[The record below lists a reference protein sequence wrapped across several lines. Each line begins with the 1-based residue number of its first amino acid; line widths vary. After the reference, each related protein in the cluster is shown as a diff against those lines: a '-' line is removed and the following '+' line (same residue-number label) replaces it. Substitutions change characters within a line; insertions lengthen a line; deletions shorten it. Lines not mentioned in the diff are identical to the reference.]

1 MRIINAA
8 IGLIVLLGAIAI
20 SGCGVGNGVESIA
33 MDTTK
38 AAKPTS
44 SKTLENLQSAF
55 NGESNANAK
64 YMAFAKKADDEGYGK
79 VASLFRAAARAEE
92 IHLKNHAKV
101 IQALGASPAADIKAA
116 EVKSTAE
123 NLKAAIEGETYERDN
138 MYPEFM
144 NEARQSGNKDAL
156 RTFNLAKMAE
166 AEHARLY
173 TEALANLEKW
183 KTGSTTFFVCP
194 TCGFTTDDAAKVEKC
209 PIDFTPKEKFEAIQ

>member
-1 MRIINAA
+1 MRIRNAG
-8 IGLIVLLGAIAI
+8 IGLILLLGVIAI
-20 SGCGVGNGVESIA
+20 SGCGAGNGVESIA

-64 YMAFAKKADDEGYGK
+64 YIAFAKRADEEGYSK

-92 IHLKNHAKV
+92 IHFKNHAKV
-101 IQALGASPAADIKAA
+101 IEALGASPAADIKTA

-144 NEARQSGNKDAL
+144 SEARQSGNKDAL

>member
-1 MRIINAA
+1 MRILNAT
-8 IGLIVLLGAIAI
+8 IGLIVLLAAIAI
-20 SGCGVGNGVESIA
+20 SGCGAGSGVESIPI
-33 MDTTK
+33 DTTK
-38 AAKPTS
+38 AAKAPS

-64 YMAFAKKADDEGYGK
+64 YMAFAKKADEEGYGK

-101 IQALGASPAADIKAA
+101 IQTLGASPAADIKAA
-116 EVKSTAE
+116 EVKTTAE
-123 NLKAAIEGETYERDN
+123 NLKAAIEGETYERDT

-144 NEARQSGNKDAL
+144 TEARQSGNKEAL

-173 TEALANLEKW
+173 TEALGNLEKW
-183 KTGSTTFFVCP
+183 KTGSTTFYVCP
-194 TCGFTTDDAAKVEKC
+194 TCGYTTDDAAKVEKC